1 MSRSTWAVV
10 VGAAVI
16 AVLVGALATRFGT
29 DPNEVE
35 SPLVG
40 TPVLDVVLPY
50 IEGEGSVELT
60 DVGDDILIV
69 NFWASWCIPCRSE
82 HPVLVDAAARWES
95 AGVRVVGV
103 LYQDDTDN
111 ATDFLDEFGRG
122 YETVTDPNG
131 RAAIAF
137 GVTGAPETFIV
148 DAAGVIRY
156 KQIGPITPDIWE
168 GTLWPIVQD
177 LRAD

>member
-50 IEGEGSVELT
+50 IEGEGSVELP
-60 DVGDDILIV
+60 DAGDDILIV

-111 ATDFLDEFGRG
+111 ATDFLVETLRTDAVASGR
-122 YETVTDPNG
+122 
-131 RAAIAF
+131 RAHSAESRSGASPSTSASRVSGPGQRS
-137 GVTGAPETFIV
+137 GVVRSTGSSVA
-148 DAAGVIRY
+148 R
-156 KQIGPITPDIWE
+156 
-168 GTLWPIVQD
+168 
-177 LRAD
+177 